1 MSEYVGGGEVWGRT
15 SAVGEVGADPE
26 GIREVRGSCDAV
38 EWGTSPRASVE
49 GPVGRENLPGCT
61 RTC

>member
-1 MSEYVGGGEVWGRT
+1 MPEYVGGGEVWGRT

-38 EWGTSPRASVE
+38 EWGTSQPESIGGRPSRA
-49 GPVGRENLPGCT
+49 GKPA
-61 RTC
+61 